1 MPKRALGGGR
11 VLGSGRSLAPAAPT
25 PAAQKQSSRILSPS
39 ASSVSL
45 NSQASTSQISA
56 DTQDIVSRIS
66 LENGDSSISRAA
78 AAAAGAGDSRLAC
91 PICNEE
97 MLTLLQLNRHLD
109 DTHQN
114 LEDDRQVEVKDWFQI
129 QVEKAKRFQPLAVLN
144 QKLKGLDVFESN
156 NNVSLSVSAPSR
168 TPGSQITAEPPR
180 IPDPDEV
187 VTREHWQPR
196 GMYDVCLEPMC
207 QKRLTVTTGSVNCRK
222 CGKLFCEEHTMYQ
235 MKLSRSAQHEP
246 VRGFWCRVCETC
258 YKSREGYNDH
268 NGLERDHTSQF
279 SELRRQR
286 VDKAFLEV
294 SRLEKRLTRLTQLL
308 SNLPADQIQSGANRR
323 WSIAWQNDQRKTL
336 EQSVVSWQDDASV
349 PRCPFCQ
356 QDFTSYMFRRHHCRT
371 CGKVVCGDPATGCS
385 SEIGLNVTP
394 TSQVSEKPTAASGK
408 LNIDIRLCKECKSTL
423 FDRRDFAQDLIKEPP
438 DLRSYKN
445 LVQFEKGIRLLLPR
459 FQKLLSALQ
468 DPENPPSPAQLS
480 DASKVRRRLM
490 DSFAQYDIAAR
501 RIRDLPTQSPTQ
513 LKLQKAIYH
522 QATNFLHLHMLPL
535 KTLPKIL
542 KHATPHG
549 KHPNGSTSHLRT
561 NSADRPPSSLASI
574 KYGSHENGNSTTSLA
589 SDASSAISALE
600 SEEKSLR
607 ERLIV
612 LEEQKF
618 FVTEM
623 IADANRRRK
632 FDEASSLAQNAEDLS
647 KEIDRVNGMIGQ
659 LDFEG
664 LYAQQMA

>member
-1 MPKRALGGGR
+1 MPLIPKADPPVSKMECLPIPAAKQKVARPFPSIRNAAHTSSEYRQNPLYCYYAVQCPQAFLFLGNMRKRTLGGGR
-11 VLGSGRSLAPAAPT
+11 VLGSGRSLNPAAPT
-25 PAAQKQSSRILSPS
+25 SSLQKDSRIHSPS
-39 ASSVSL
+39 PSSVSL
-45 NSQASTSQISA
+45 NSQGAVSQMSV

-66 LENGDSSISRAA
+66 LENGDSSISRV
-78 AAAAGAGDSRLAC
+78 AAAAGSSRLAC

-109 DTHQN
+109 DTHAN
-114 LEDDRQVEVKDWFQI
+114 LEGDRQVEVKDWFQI

-156 NNVSLSVSAPSR
+156 HNAAVSVSGPTRISSGQ
-168 TPGSQITAEPPR
+168 TGPELPR
-180 IPDPDEV
+180 ILDPDEV
-187 VTREHWQPR
+187 VTREHWQGR

-207 QKRLTVTTGSVNCRK
+207 QKRLTVSSGSVNCRK

-258 YKSREGYNDH
+258 YKSREGYNNR
-268 NGLERDHTSQF
+268 NGQERDHTAEF
-279 SELRRQR
+279 AELRRQK

-308 SNLPADQIQSGANRR
+308 STLPADQIQSGANKR
-323 WSIAWQNDQRKTL
+323 WSITWQNDHRKTL
-336 EQSVVSWQDDASV
+336 EQSV
-349 PRCPFCQ
+349 
-356 QDFTSYMFRRHHCRT
+356 
-371 CGKVVCGDPATGCS
+371 
-385 SEIGLNVTP
+385 
-394 TSQVSEKPTAASGK
+394 KPTTTGTK
-408 LNIDIRLCKECKSTL
+408 LNIDIRLCKECKSTI
-423 FDRRDFAQDLIKEPP
+423 FSRRDVAQDLLKEPP
-438 DLRSYKN
+438 DLRAYKN

-468 DPENPPSPAQLS
+468 DPEKAPSPTQLTE
-480 DASKVRRRLM
+480 ASKVRKRLM

-513 LKLQKAIYH
+513 AKLQKAIYH

-535 KTLPKIL
+535 KSLPKVL

-549 KHPNGSTSHLRT
+549 SRLPPNANTGVANGGTS
-561 NSADRPPSSLASI
+561 ALAAI
-574 KYGSHENGNSTTSLA
+574 KYGNGESANSTASLA
-589 SDASSAISALE
+589 SDNSSAISALE
-600 SEEKSLR
+600 TEEKSLR

-632 FDEASSLAQNAEDLS
+632 YDEASSLVQNAEELS
-647 KEIDRVNGMIGQ
+647 KEIDRINGMIGQ

-664 LYAQQMA
+664 LYSDQTA